1 MRGGCARRSRRE
13 SCHAHK
19 ALPARL
25 SEQKSLMRASVRAFH
40 EAANE
45 GDVGSC
51 GAGDGRPLID
61 DDEYRDPDAGL
72 ASSLSSSRI
81 RNRADSL
88 MSSSSRTLLR
98 RYRSSS
104 SVERFGREPA
114 ATAVVGVMDIAP
126 RTEGKCANCGII
138 KGAAGVVADRDCG

>member
-1 MRGGCARRSRRE
+1 MRGGWARRSRRE

-40 EAANE
+40 EAVNE
-45 GDVGSC
+45 GEVDSC
-51 GAGDGRPLID
+51 GAGDGSPLID
-61 DDEYRDPDAGL
+61 EEEYNEPDAGF

-88 MSSSSRTLLR
+88 MSSNSRTLLR
-98 RYRSSS
+98 KYRSSS
-104 SVERFGREPA
+104 SLERFGRVPA
-114 ATAVVGVMDIAP
+114 GMAVVGVMMEL
-126 RTEGKCANCGII
+126 RLEEKCVNCGII
-138 KGAAGVVADRDCG
+138 KGGAGVVAVRVGG